1 MANKHWTKLPL
12 VVAIA
17 GAFVS
22 PLSQA
27 EESVTTDDVLVT
39 AARVERELM
48 DVNMSVSV
56 ITQKEIENN
65 GAQTIADLLK
75 DMPGVEVT
83 TDGSQGSKRIMIRG
97 ERPSVRS

>member
-27 EESVTTDDVLVT
+27 EESVTG
-39 AARVERELM
+39 
-48 DVNMSVSV
+48 N
-56 ITQKEIENN
+56 
-65 GAQTIADLLK
+65 
-75 DMPGVEVT
+75 
-83 TDGSQGSKRIMIRG
+83 DGRRLSDGGSCRT
-97 ERPSVRS
+97 

>member
-39 AARVERELM
+39 AAHGREYVRVSHHAER
-48 DVNMSVSV
+48 N
-56 ITQKEIENN
+56 
-65 GAQTIADLLK
+65 
-75 DMPGVEVT
+75 
-83 TDGSQGSKRIMIRG
+83 
-97 ERPSVRS
+97 

>member
-39 AARVERELM
+39 AARVEREY
-48 DVNMSVSV
+48 VRVSHH
-56 ITQKEIENN
+56 
-65 GAQTIADLLK
+65 A
-75 DMPGVEVT
+75 
-83 TDGSQGSKRIMIRG
+83 
-97 ERPSVRS
+97 ERN

>member
-48 DVNMSVSV
+48 DVNMSL
-56 ITQKEIENN
+56 ERY
-65 GAQTIADLLK
+65 AWC
-75 DMPGVEVT
+75 
-83 TDGSQGSKRIMIRG
+83 GSHHRR
-97 ERPSVRS
+97 